1 MIVEVQMSP
10 DEDNPEEQKK
20 KKYLWL
26 GYGGYSGP
34 GVMGPINPG
43 NIRADPSI
51 FDKLLELFGIREKPG
66 KEAEKNQDGQSGQ
79 PD

>member
-1 MIVEVQMSP
+1 MIVEVHMSR
-10 DEDNPEEQKK
+10 DEENPEEQKK

-34 GVMGPINPG
+34 EVTGPINPG

-51 FDKLLELFGIREKPG
+51 FDKLLEIFGIKEKPEKEVG
-66 KEAEKNQDGQSGQ
+66 KSQHEQRG
-79 PD
+79 